1 MFRKRSAR
9 ALAGGLAIGF
19 LLVAASTAYAVVTGM
34 FSGKTGQKQSISF
47 HVGNGRLTNMRFGV
61 LLRCPSG
68 HIYLSHDKVLGAI
81 KINTEHQFHKKLAS
95 TTSPTTDELEV
106 SGRVFSKKVTG
117 KLIEHLQI
125 KKEKNAICVGRTS
138 YTVHKQ

>member
-9 ALAGGLAIGF
+9 ALAGGLAVVF
-19 LLVAASTAYAVVTGM
+19 MLVAASTAYAVVTGT

-47 HVGNGRLTNMRFGV
+47 HVGHGRLTHMRFGI

-68 HIYLSHDKVLGAI
+68 HVYLSHDKVLDAI
-81 KINTEHQFHKKLAS
+81 KINKQHEFDTKLTS
-95 TTSPTTDELEV
+95 STSPTSDKLEV

-117 KLIEHLQI
+117 KLVERRRISTE
-125 KKEKNAICVGRTS
+125 NADCVGRAS
-138 YTVHKQ
+138 YTAHKQ

>member
-1 MFRKRSAR
+1 MIRKRSAR
-9 ALAGGLAIGF
+9 ALAGGLATI
-19 LLVAASTAYAVVTGM
+19 LVLVAASAAYAAVTGT
-34 FSGKTGQKQSISF
+34 FSGQTGQKQSISF

-61 LLRCPSG
+61 LLKCPSG
-68 HIYLSHDKVLGAI
+68 HIYLSHDKVLGGI
-81 KINTEHQFHKKLAS
+81 TINTNHKFDKKLAS

-117 KLIEHLQI
+117 KLVEHLKI
-125 KKEKNAICVGRTS
+125 KKENAVCVGRTS

>member
-9 ALAGGLAIGF
+9 ALAGGLAVVF
-19 LLVAASTAYAVVTGM
+19 LLVAASTAYAVVTGT

-47 HVGNGRLTNMRFGV
+47 HVGHGRVTHMRFGV
-61 LLRCPSG
+61 LLKCPSG
-68 HIYLSHDKVLGAI
+68 HIYLGHDRVLGAI
-81 KINTEHQFHKKLAS
+81 KINMKHEFDKTLTS
-95 TTSPTTDELEV
+95 STSPTTDKLEV

-117 KLIEHLQI
+117 KLIEHLHI
-125 KKEKNAICVGRTS
+125 NKEHAVCVGRTS